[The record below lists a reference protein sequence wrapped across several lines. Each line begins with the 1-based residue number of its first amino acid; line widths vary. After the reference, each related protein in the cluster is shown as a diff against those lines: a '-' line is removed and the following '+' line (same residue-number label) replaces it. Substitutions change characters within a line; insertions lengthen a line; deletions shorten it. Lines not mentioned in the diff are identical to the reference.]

1 MAGEA
6 RAGLLISGVWREASG
21 IAGRSHPH
29 ARNLPEKA
37 LCTPE
42 AAESEHRGFEP
53 FRIRPLQR
61 TVEDMMRGG
70 GGNGP
75 LASGQRF
82 FRRGQ
87 VQFLVQQIAEEEHH
101 DSFPAAAPSGDG
113 DAGSLTLALVAYK
126 VKEQRDRKSTRLNSS
141 HVKIS

>member
-1 MAGEA
+1 
-6 RAGLLISGVWREASG
+6 
-21 IAGRSHPH
+21 
-29 ARNLPEKA
+29 RNLPEKA

-53 FRIRPLQR
+53 FRMRPLQR

-126 VKEQRDRKSTRLNSS
+126 VKEQREAGENRKARLIEDGVDHAVPNHGLDLAAHKSLGCG
-141 HVKIS
+141 KRIG